1 MRETRKKVGKFFSMF
16 LSIILVITMM
26 PLTAAKVSAATT
38 LTALYITD
46 SKGGTSE
53 AVDVNQET
61 IVDNSGGWKWEKA
74 SSTLTLDGFDGE
86 YIEANGDLN
95 IVVKGSNT
103 VTIPANPDKNHV
115 YGINI
120 TSGELKI
127 TGEGTTPS
135 LTVTQTGFSK
145 ESLSVEGIDG
155 RDGLVV
161 TDCELKIR
169 FDGTEAYAGI
179 GILSSNGRFELKG
192 TASLD
197 IELKNGQ
204 EYTWGICRGVY
215 ASTSGDISIAVDGAG
230 KRCFGV
236 GGLFAYGSG
245 NVYIRVPKGRAINGS
260 LVISEGAGNIDF
272 EGFLY
277 LDSYED
283 SAFSRKSSF
292 EIPGNKK
299 IVKVDASG
307 GEVAGKCGFIYKEF
321 TNLDYGV
328 YLLDEDG
335 NKVAKG
341 KIISQANNPLTFMH
355 SDVLD
360 MGTLEVGTSYRG
372 KKFHGLVSGGKAP
385 YTFTVENLPDGLN
398 LFQHNNYI
406 DFFAYIAG
414 EPTTPGPG
422 GIITL
427 TVTDANN
434 VSDSI
439 SIVYDGIIKPPKY
452 ITVGE
457 DKFENSQN
465 MTPTTGNWSYEAE
478 TKTLTLN
485 GYNGGIIKSEEGLNI
500 KVKGNNTIT
509 IPANPPATVC
519 GINTESGILT
529 IKGEGSSPT
538 LNILQTNLSSEG
550 SLYATGI
557 DGRDGLEITDCSVK
571 IKLNGAQQYDAN
583 GIGSSNGDF
592 YLNGMASLDIDI
604 KNAGSY
610 SYGIGRGVRANTSG
624 NIVVKVDGP
633 GDPIVGISALYT
645 LGSGDINISVPK
657 GRAIGGPINISESAG
672 TIYFDGS
679 LKISHSDEQIFTYSD
694 RFTIPGNKKIVK
706 VDGSGNEITGKCG
719 FIYKEFT
726 SNDDGVYLVDEAGNK
741 VVKGKI
747 KTQANNPLSFMKSD
761 VLDIEKLEV
770 DKYYRG
776 KKIHG
781 LVSGGKGPYKFTAK
795 DLPEGLKLVESSRPD
810 EFYAYVAGTPTAEQP
825 AGTFTLTVTDA
836 NNATASIP
844 VQYGAVTVPKGVT
857 GLTLN
862 ESELTLDNGS
872 TATLT
877 ATVTPDDATIKTVQ
891 WSSSD
896 TSIAAVDNNGNI
908 KTNAPG
914 KAIITA
920 TTKQGNF
927 SKSCT
932 VYVKEDKPKATI
944 DYGYEKLRNL
954 ERGADYR
961 ISGDGIDQAFKTDT
975 TDSSYPISEAW
986 LGKTLKLTKT
996 NAEAESNSDE
1006 QVLIIPARPAAP
1018 SGIGTVDASAFYA
1031 NDGKLTGLK
1040 IGMKYCVH
1048 GTQNWYSDVQG
1059 EVTGLKTGE
1068 YEIRVKETDSS
1079 FIGHPTFV
1087 TIGYKSLTLADD
1099 TAYAIPE
1106 GVVDTEIKEV
1116 DISKAVKGGR
1126 TPYIFTKKSGPD
1138 WLQVDWQGKITGK
1151 RPSTETAATTATIKV
1166 TDKDNTVQ
1174 TFTIAVGAVTK
1185 PKGVSVSGKVKS
1197 YNPSNPITIQLMQS
1211 GAEIYKTTI
1220 AAETGSGQVTQN
1232 FSFDTVM
1239 PGTYD
1244 LVVTKDAHLAYTI
1257 KKVVVGE
1264 APIDLTTMTDKAYST
1279 ITLLCGD
1286 IDGNGYINSTDLGI
1300 ILKGQNY
1307 GKPSNTAGVE
1317 PAADLDGN
1325 GYINST
1331 DLGIVLQGQHYGKSA
1346 VSVEYV

>member
-857 GLTLN
+857 GIALN

-896 TSIAAVDNNGNI
+896 TSVAAVDNNGNI

-961 ISGDGIDQAFKTDT
+961 ISGDGIDQAFETDT